1 MGDQPIERRL
11 AAILAADVAD
21 YSRLMNEDEA
31 ATIEAWHGAR
41 ALIDPT
47 IAEFGGRMVKHTGD
61 GFLAEFA
68 TATQAVQSAIRMQD
82 DLAGRNRGIS
92 EARRMQFR
100 IGINLGEITADAED
114 IHGDG
119 VNIAARLEGIAEPGG
134 IMISANVFEQVHKK
148 ISRDCDDMGA
158 ANLKNIAEP
167 VHHYRVHLDGSEA
180 VAAPTSAHPVAPRR
194 HKRAGAWLIALL
206 LAVGL
211 GIAGWRAAA
220 PDNPRPFG
228 PPSLAVLPFAAIGG
242 GAAQK
247 AFGAGLTADLITS
260 LSSKPGIRVLTGS
273 TKTSKKTSA
282 QYLFEGSVRGTD
294 KIRITAQLIDAKTG
308 FHLWGGRYDRVL
320 SDPLEQQAE
329 VSAKIVATLDEKLT
343 AMRRAQA
350 GGETSDDGGGG
361 ALMTG
366 LAFIGRVAEE
376 AIGLLAGLFG

>member
-1 MGDQPIERRL
+1 MERRL

-31 ATIEAWHGAR
+31 ATIAAWHAAR

-47 IAEFGGRMVKHTGD
+47 IAEFGGRIVKHTGD
-61 GFLAEFA
+61 GFLAEFG
-68 TATQAVQSAIRMQD
+68 TATQAVESAIRMQD
-82 DLAGRNRGIS
+82 DLAGRNRGTP

-134 IMISANVFEQVHKK
+134 IMISANVFEQVQKK

-167 VHHYRVHLDGSEA
+167 VRHYRVRLDGSEA
-180 VAAPTSAHPVAPRR
+180 VAVAVQPPARPVARHRR
-194 HKRAGAWLIALL
+194 KRAGAWLLALL

-211 GIAGWRAAA
+211 GVAGWRAAA
-220 PDNPRPFG
+220 PERPLPSG
-228 PPSLAVLPFAAIGG
+228 PPSLAVLPFTAIGG

-260 LSSKPGIRVLTGS
+260 LSSKPGIRVFTGGA
-273 TKTSKKTSA
+273 TARAKTGA
-282 QYLFEGSVRGTD
+282 QYLFEGSVRGTE

-320 SDPLEQQAE
+320 TDPLEQQAE
-329 VSAKIVATLDEKLT
+329 VSAKIVATLNEKLT
-343 AMRRAQA
+343 AMRRQQTE
-350 GGETSDDGGGG
+350 GKTGSGNGV
-361 ALMTG
+361 LMTG
-366 LAFIGRVAEE
+366 LALIGRVAEE

>member
-1 MGDQPIERRL
+1 LGDQPTQRRL

-31 ATIEAWHGAR
+31 ATIEAWHAAR

-47 IAEFGGRMVKHTGD
+47 IADFGGRIVKHTGD

-68 TATQAVQSAIRMQD
+68 TATQAVESAIRMQD
-82 DLAGRNRGIS
+82 DLAGRNRGTP

-148 ISRDCDDMGA
+148 ISRDCDDMGTA
-158 ANLKNIAEP
+158 ALKNIAEP
-167 VHHYRVHLDGSEA
+167 VHHYRVRLDGSEP
-180 VAAPTSAHPVAPRR
+180 VAAQTSAHPVARRR
-194 HKRAGAWLIALL
+194 HKRTGAWLIALI

-220 PDNPRPFG
+220 PENPRPSG
-228 PPSLAVLPFAAIGG
+228 PPSLAVLPFTAIGG

-247 AFGAGLTADLITS
+247 AFGAGLSADLITS
-260 LSSKPGIRVLTGS
+260 LSSKPGIRVLTGG
-273 TKTSKKTSA
+273 KTDAKTSA

-350 GGETSDDGGGG
+350 GGETDDGGGG
-361 ALMTG
+361 GVLMTS